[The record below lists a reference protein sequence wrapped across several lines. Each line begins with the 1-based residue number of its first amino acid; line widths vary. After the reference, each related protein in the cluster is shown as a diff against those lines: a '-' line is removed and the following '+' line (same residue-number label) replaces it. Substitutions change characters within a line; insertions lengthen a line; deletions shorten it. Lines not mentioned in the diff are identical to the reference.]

1 MVLIQKI
8 GQGKCQMSGKEA
20 EGVQC
25 KFANGIFEGFLS
37 WQSFKQMCR
46 FISVQARKEPEQTSG

>member
-1 MVLIQKI
+1 MVLIQKL
-8 GQGKCQMSGKEA
+8 GKSKCQMSGKEA

-46 FISVQARKEPEQTSG
+46 LISAQARKDVE